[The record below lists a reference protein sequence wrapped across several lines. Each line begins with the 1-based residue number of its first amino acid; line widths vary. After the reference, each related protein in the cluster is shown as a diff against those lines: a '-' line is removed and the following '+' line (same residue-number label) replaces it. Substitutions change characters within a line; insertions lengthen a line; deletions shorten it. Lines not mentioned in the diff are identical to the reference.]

1 MLSDFLSPEEVERIE
16 KAIEEAERVTSGEI
30 RIHITSKQDY
40 DEILLAAV
48 DKFAELGMDNTQ
60 ERNGVLIFICPVRK
74 EFAIIGDEGINRVV
88 GQDFWDATRDVMLAE
103 FKKGRFADG
112 IIRGVKQAGES
123 LAKFFPGKKSGV
135 NELPNHISYD

>member
-1 MLSDFLSPEEVERIE
+1 MLSDFLTPEDAARIE
-16 KAIEEAERVTSGEI
+16 KAIEEAEQVTSGEI
-30 RIHITSKQDY
+30 RVHITSKQDY
-40 DEILLAAV
+40 DDILLAAV
-48 DKFAELGMDNTQ
+48 DKFAELGMDNTR

-88 GQDFWDATRDVMLAE
+88 GQNFWDATRDVMLAE

-112 IIRGVKQAGES
+112 IIEGVKQAGVS
-123 LAKFFPGKKSGV
+123 LAKFFPGKRSSL